1 MTTASEYARNAAAAL
16 HESLNITPGDFDVDS
31 ASAVIEKVIK
41 DATRERESRSRRQLS
56 EMKAAAQERLMRLLS
71 SSPAVIYSFKAS
83 GDFAPTFVSDNI
95 GTVFGY
101 TPAEY
106 LENPS
111 FWRDRVHPDDLARVE
126 EAISKFFHNGVQSV
140 EYRFRRRDGSYCWVN
155 DAQRLIRGIGGKPL
169 EIVGSWSDITARK
182 AAEESNAALNAR
194 MAQLLTGSPA
204 VIYSYRATG
213 DFAPTFV
220 SENIRDWLGYEPEE
234 YLQNAD
240 FWRSRVHPD
249 DLARVEVESSNLYKT
264 GRHTVEYRFLKKDG
278 TYCWVNDEQ
287 RLIRDKQATRLK

>member
-1 MTTASEYARNAAAAL
+1 MAAL
-16 HESLNITPGDFDVDS
+16 HHVLHIAPTDFDTDG
-31 ASAVIEKVIK
+31 AIAVIEKAIRK
-41 DATRERESRSRRQLS
+41 ATRERESRSRRQLS
-56 EMKAAAQERLMRLLS
+56 EVKAAAQERLVRLLS

-106 LENPS
+106 LDNPS

-126 EAISKFFHNGVQSV
+126 EAIAKFFHNGVQSV

-155 DAQRLIRGIGGKPL
+155 DAQRQVRDIDGKPL
-169 EIVGSWSDITARK
+169 EIIGSWSDITARK
-182 AAEESNAALNAR
+182 ATEEAKAALHAR
-194 MAQLLTGSPA
+194 MALLVTGSPA

-220 SENIRDWLGYEPEE
+220 SENIRNWLGMSRRNICTTPISGAAVCIPKTSQRPRLNPPNYSSTGVI
-234 YLQNAD
+234 
-240 FWRSRVHPD
+240 RSNIVFSRKMALIAGSTMH
-249 DLARVEVESSNLYKT
+249 SN
-264 GRHTVEYRFLKKDG
+264 
-278 TYCWVNDEQ
+278 
-287 RLIRDKQATRLK
+287 